1 MSELLTIATATELTE
16 TEIDNALQ
24 LVADAEAVD
33 RMKARRSCC
42 ATASARRPHPTT
54 RHVLVSE
61 VSSCGGTPSWSPG
74 STGAPASPWSLRAI
88 GSEALAPCCC
98 SG

>member
-33 RMKARRSCC
+33 RRRLSMKLP
-42 ATASARRPHPTT
+42 ATAAASAPDYATRPGK
-54 RHVLVSE
+54 R
-61 VSSCGGTPSWSPG
+61 G
-74 STGAPASPWSLRAI
+74 
-88 GSEALAPCCC
+88 
-98 SG
+98 